1 MLAQAR
7 KEHCMDIFTSID
19 EIIAYAKEKLML
31 DELDVEFAR
40 NGILAVAGLG
50 TYRAGNPDIGK
61 AESEETPDRLIKA
74 FTDECVKAGTVS
86 ADKAERVGAAVME
99 LVSLKPSQLNDMY
112 FEAGGADSKKARDFL
127 ADYVKASG
135 FGKSSNPAF
144 VEEVTDEGVCVRA
157 TGEGKDEFI
166 GVYLAIDELI
176 AYAQNNLLLDEF
188 DTDYARRAVCNIL
201 GIDSYAPQEIDNEKI
216 EALDRP
222 DLLIGAL
229 TDVAEGLGIIDAA
242 NVPAASDMIMSAL
255 SLRPSE
261 INDIFDSLGGKK
273 ATDFLYDYCV
283 KNYYVK
289 RTALERN
296 IRFKS
301 GYTRLGLEITIN
313 KARPEYA
320 DAASAAAGN
329 KPAGGY
335 PECSICAE
343 NEGFAGTGKCALR
356 KVDIELGG
364 ENWFWQYSPYGYIGK
379 HGIAVS
385 AEHKPMCVDEN
396 TVIRLMDFVDQFP
409 HFFIG
414 CNAALPGVGGSVLSH
429 EHFQGG
435 EEMLPIHRASGKI
448 KLTYP
453 KYPLADVEVLDWYA
467 SVIRVTSQS
476 RQVLREI
483 EEDIRKGW
491 EAYSDEKR
499 GIVAEDGEGK
509 HNAVSLTMRKISNGR
524 YALDITLR
532 SNVKSKKYPDGV
544 FHTHP
549 EFSALKK
556 EANGLLEAQGYF
568 ILPGRIEEQMKTL
581 NDCLVN
587 KQPLPDDMKDFALIY
602 NEIIKENGTEMSK
615 VDAGIYIK
623 EEFGSVCE
631 RILGNIAVFKT
642 PEETA
647 EFLVGLGSFRKD

>member
-1 MLAQAR
+1 
-7 KEHCMDIFTSID
+7 MDIFTSID
-19 EIIAYAKEKLML
+19 ELIVYAKEKLML
-31 DELDVEFAR
+31 DELDVDYAR
-40 NGILAVAGLG
+40 NGILAVVGLE
-50 TYRAGNPDIGK
+50 TYRAGNPDADK
-61 AESEETPDRLIKA
+61 AESEEMPDGLLRA
-74 FTDECVKAGTVS
+74 FTDECVKAGLI
-86 ADKAERVGAAVME
+86 AAEKAERVGAAVME
-99 LVSLKPSQLNDMY
+99 TVSLKPSQLNDMY
-112 FEAGGADSKKARDFL
+112 LEAGGADSKKAREFL
-127 ADYVKASG
+127 AEYVKASG

-144 VEEVTDEGVCVRA
+144 VEEVTDDGICVRA
-157 TGEGKDEFI
+157 AGEGKDELI

-176 AYAQNNLLLDEF
+176 AYAQNNLLLDEY
-188 DTDYARRAVCNIL
+188 DTDYARRAICNIL
-201 GIDSYAPQEIDNEKI
+201 GIDSYAPQDIDSEKV
-216 EALDRP
+216 ESLDRP

-229 TDVAEGLGIIDAA
+229 TDVAGGLGIIDPTNAPVVA
-242 NVPAASDMIMSAL
+242 DMVMGAL

-273 ATDFLYDYCV
+273 ATDFLYDYSV

-289 RTALERN
+289 KTALERN

-343 NEGFAGTGKCALR
+343 NEGFSGTGKCALR
-356 KVDIELGG
+356 KADIELGG
-364 ENWFWQYSPYGYIGK
+364 ESWFWQYSPYGYIGK

-385 AEHKPMCVDEN
+385 SEHKPMRVDEN
-396 TVIRLMDFVDQFP
+396 TVVRLMDFVDKFP

-414 CNAALPGVGGSVLSH
+414 CNAALPGAGGSVLSH

-453 KYPLADVEVLDWYA
+453 KYPLADIEVLDWYA
-467 SVIRVTSQS
+467 SAIRVTSQS

-491 EAYSDEKR
+491 EKYSDEGR
-499 GIVAEDGEGK
+499 GIISEDKDGK

-524 YALDITLR
+524 YCLDVTLR
-532 SNVKSKKYPDGV
+532 SNVKSKEYPDGV

-568 ILPGRIEEQMKTL
+568 ILPGRIEEQMNAL
-581 NDCLVN
+581 IACLTE
-587 KQPLPDDMKDFALIY
+587 KRPLPDDMKDFAFIY
-602 NEIIKENGTEMSK
+602 DEIIRDNGKDMSK
-615 VDAGIYIK
+615 ADASIYVK

-631 RILGNIAVFKT
+631 RILGNVAVFKT

-647 EFLVGLGSFRKD
+647 DFLVGLGSFKKN

>member
-1 MLAQAR
+1 
-7 KEHCMDIFTSID
+7 MDIFTSID
-19 EIIAYAKEKLML
+19 EIIVYAKDKLML
-31 DELDVEFAR
+31 DELDVDIAR
-40 NGILAVAGLG
+40 NGILAVVGLE
-50 TYRAGNPDIGK
+50 TYRAGNPDVEK
-61 AESEETPDRLIKA
+61 AEAEETPDRLLRA
-74 FTDECVKAGTVS
+74 FTDACVKSGLIEKE
-86 ADKAERVGAAVME
+86 KAESVGAAVME
-99 LVSLKPSQLNDMY
+99 TVSLKPSQLNDMY
-112 FEAGGADSKKARDFL
+112 FGAGGADSRKAREFL

-144 VEEVTDEGVCVRA
+144 VEETTDDGVCVKA
-157 TGEGKDEFI
+157 TGEGKDELI

-176 AYAQNNLLLDEF
+176 AYAQNNLLLDEY

-201 GIDSYAPQEIDNEKI
+201 GIDSYAPQEIDNEKVD
-216 EALDRP
+216 ALDRP

-229 TDVAEGLGIIDAA
+229 TDVAGGLGIIDPMNA
-242 NVPAASDMIMSAL
+242 PAVADRVMSAL

-289 RTALERN
+289 KTALERN

-313 KARPEYA
+313 KARPEYK
-320 DAASAAAGN
+320 DASSAAAGN
-329 KPAGGY
+329 TPSGGY
-335 PECSICAE
+335 PECTICPE
-343 NEGFAGTGKCALR
+343 NEGFVGTGKCALR
-356 KVDIELGG
+356 KADIELGG
-364 ENWFWQYSPYGYIGK
+364 ESWFWQYSPYGYIGK

-385 AEHKPMCVDEN
+385 SEHKPMCVDDK
-396 TVIRLMDFVDQFP
+396 TVVRLMDFVDKFP

-414 CNAALPGVGGSVLSH
+414 CNAALPGAGGSVLSH

-435 EEMLPIHRASGKI
+435 EEMLPIHRAEGKI

-453 KYPLADVEVLDWYA
+453 KYPLADIEVLDWYA

-476 RQVLREI
+476 RQVLSEI
-483 EEDIRKGW
+483 EKAIREGW
-491 EAYSDEKR
+491 ENYSDETR
-499 GIVAEDGEGK
+499 GIIAEDKDGK

-524 YALDITLR
+524 YCLDVTLR

-581 NDCLVN
+581 SDCLVN

-602 NEIIKENGTEMSK
+602 DEIVRDNGREMSK

-647 EFLVGLGSFRKD
+647 DFLAGLGSFKKN